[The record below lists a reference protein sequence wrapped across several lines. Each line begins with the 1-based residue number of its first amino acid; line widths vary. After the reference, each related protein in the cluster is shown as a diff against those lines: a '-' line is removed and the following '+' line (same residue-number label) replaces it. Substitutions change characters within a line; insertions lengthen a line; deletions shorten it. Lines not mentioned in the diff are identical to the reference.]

1 MTTIVKLFCLLLLLA
16 GTRAPRSLKELEEGY
31 IHGKGL
37 TRDDKV
43 ALEFMFA
50 LSVMSL
56 VFFIMLRFCPPLC
69 RRESEHDRRLY
80 LDTQLQVGELY

>member
-1 MTTIVKLFCLLLLLA
+1 M
-16 GTRAPRSLKELEEGY
+16 RALRSLEEFEEDY
-31 IHGKGL
+31 MADGKGL
-37 TRDDKV
+37 SRSDKV

-80 LDTQLQVGELY
+80 LDTQLQVGEIY